1 MQESIYKRRVEPRG
15 LPEDAPS
22 ILIVLI
28 DDAGPGLP
36 TTFGGEVTTRT
47 MDRIVQLDSPTV
59 FR

>member
-1 MQESIYKRRVEPRG
+1 MVRRASPAARG
-15 LPEDAPS
+15 CTD

-47 MDRIVQLDSPTV
+47 MERIVQLDSPTV
-59 FR
+59 FI